1 VAERAVYF
9 VPLAELFGNG
19 SFPSKGAKTAVEP
32 EGKSWLMGACMFVVV
47 PLALFAVAYGLDRW
61 ERWFVGLWTEPR

>member
-1 VAERAVYF
+1 
-9 VPLAELFGNG
+9 
-19 SFPSKGAKTAVEP
+19 
-32 EGKSWLMGACMFVVV
+32 MFVVV